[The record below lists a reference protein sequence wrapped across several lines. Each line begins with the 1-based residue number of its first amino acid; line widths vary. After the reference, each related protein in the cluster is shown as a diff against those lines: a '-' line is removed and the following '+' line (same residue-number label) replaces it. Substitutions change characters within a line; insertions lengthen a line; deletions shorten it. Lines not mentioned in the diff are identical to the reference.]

1 MGKTLISLFD
11 KVDHFHF
18 VEVGETAQETV
29 RSVVEAN
36 AETLF
41 GSGSDTNSVYKAL
54 LKTLSNPVEDA
65 DLISCMNDL
74 DFSLV
79 IKKL

>member
-1 MGKTLISLFD
+1 MVVVSIFD

-18 VEVGETAQETV
+18 VKKGEDAREAV
-29 RSVVEAN
+29 LSVITEN

-41 GSGSDTNSVYKAL
+41 GSDYDTNSMYQAFV
-54 LKTLSNPVEDA
+54 KTLSSPVVDEQ
-65 DLISCMNDL
+65 DLIYCMNDL

-79 IKKL
+79 ITQL

>member
-1 MGKTLISLFD
+1 MVVVSIFD

-18 VEVGETAQETV
+18 VKKGEDAREAV
-29 RSVVEAN
+29 LSVITEN

-41 GSGSDTNSVYKAL
+41 GSDSATNSVYQAFV
-54 LKTLSNPVEDA
+54 KTLSGPVDEQE
-65 DLISCMNDL
+65 LISCMNDL

-79 IKKL
+79 ITQL